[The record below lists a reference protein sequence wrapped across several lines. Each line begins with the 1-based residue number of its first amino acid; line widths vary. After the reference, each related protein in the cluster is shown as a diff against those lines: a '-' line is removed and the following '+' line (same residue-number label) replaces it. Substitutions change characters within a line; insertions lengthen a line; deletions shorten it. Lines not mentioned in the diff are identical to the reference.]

1 MLMGNKRLQ
10 AHSGERL
17 RVLASRWWQASRA
30 GAGDLWSGIRPHCEV
45 LPWQQPH
52 SLTMKGVAA
61 ACFWYRCQG
70 KGP

>member
-30 GAGDLWSGIRPHCEV
+30 GAGDLWSGIMLLVFGTDARA
-45 LPWQQPH
+45 
-52 SLTMKGVAA
+52 KGHEMSHWGQALL
-61 ACFWYRCQG
+61 
-70 KGP
+70 